1 MKHYRGNAK
10 TFARNVIIP
19 LQFIIGFFFV
29 LCAPGIPDLGQAVF
43 LSGAGLLM
51 LSGAMAL

>member
-1 MKHYRGNAK
+1 MKHYRWNAK